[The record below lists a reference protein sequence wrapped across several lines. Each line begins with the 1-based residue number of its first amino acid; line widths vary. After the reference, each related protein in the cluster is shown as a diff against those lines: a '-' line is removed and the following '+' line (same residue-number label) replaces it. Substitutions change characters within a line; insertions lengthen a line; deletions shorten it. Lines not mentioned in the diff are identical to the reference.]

1 MKVGSFAYP
10 LRGRR
15 AGDDDHGGGLLMPRM
30 THVLE
35 SHWRM
40 RRVFVISSK
49 VELQKRYA
57 GSLLGPAWALLYP
70 VVFLSVYVFMWV
82 VVLRVRLPE
91 AGRLDYAVF
100 VLAGLVPYLFFVE
113 SLSASVV
120 SIRQNLHLVKGVM
133 LPVELIPTRAV
144 IVAGAGHLVG
154 VALVI
159 MLSVWAHTLSAKVV
173 LLPLVMALTTMALFG
188 LAWVVAPLG
197 LLIPDATYLVNL
209 VTTIFM
215 FVTPIAFTPEMVP
228 ARFRAVVWLNPLTY
242 MIQAY
247 RAVLIDRVPLGLLPF
262 GVFAAGVV
270 GLFLV
275 GAALCARYKDVVVDF
290 E

>member
-1 MKVGSFAYP
+1 
-10 LRGRR
+10 
-15 AGDDDHGGGLLMPRM
+15 MPRLS
-30 THVLE
+30 HVLD

-40 RRVFVISSK
+40 RQVFLSSSK
-49 VELQKRYA
+49 VELQRRYA
-57 GSLLGPAWALLYP
+57 GSLLGPAWAVLYP

-82 VVLRVRLPE
+82 VVLRVRLPD

-113 SLSASVV
+113 SVSASVL

-144 IVAGAGHLVG
+144 VVAGAGHLVG
-154 VALVI
+154 LALVLL
-159 MLSVWAHTLSAKVV
+159 LSGWAHALSARIL
-173 LLPLVMALTTMALFG
+173 LLPLVMALTTLGLFG
-188 LAWVVAPLG
+188 LAWIVAPLG
-197 LLIPDATYLVNL
+197 LLVPDATYLVNI

-215 FVTPIAFTPEMVP
+215 FVTPIAFTVEMVP
-228 ARFRAVVWLNPLTY
+228 ARFRAVIWLNPLTY

-247 RAVLIDRVPLGLLPF
+247 RSVLIDRAPIDLLAF
-262 GVFAAGVV
+262 GAFAAGALVI
-270 GLFLV
+270 FLA

>member
-1 MKVGSFAYP
+1 MSDR
-10 LRGRR
+10 RG
-15 AGDDDHGGGLLMPRM
+15 GDDALGGVLMPRM
-30 THVLE
+30 RHVLE

-40 RRVFVISSK
+40 RRVFLSSSR

-70 VVFLSVYVFMWV
+70 LVFLSVYVFMWV
-82 VVLRVRLPE
+82 MVLRVRLPD

-113 SLSASVV
+113 SLSASVL

-154 VALVI
+154 VALLIV
-159 MLSVWAHTLSAKVV
+159 LSMWAHTLSAKVV
-173 LLPLVMALTTMALFG
+173 LLPPVMALTTVGLFG

-197 LLIPDATYLVNL
+197 LLVPDATYLVNL
-209 VTTIFM
+209 VTTLFM

-247 RAVLIDRVPLGLLPF
+247 RSVLMDRVPIGLIPF
-262 GVFAAGVV
+262 GIFTAGVI
-270 GLFLV
+270 GLFV
-275 GAALCARYKDVVVDF
+275 AGATLCARYKDVVVDF

>member
-1 MKVGSFAYP
+1 
-10 LRGRR
+10 
-15 AGDDDHGGGLLMPRM
+15 M

-40 RRVFVISSK
+40 RRVFLSSSK

-57 GSLLGPAWALLYP
+57 GSLLGPAWAVLYP

-82 VVLRVRLPE
+82 LVLRVRLPDS
-91 AGRLDYAVF
+91 GRIEYAVF

-144 IVAGAGHLVG
+144 IVAGAGHLVA
-154 VALVI
+154 VALVLV
-159 MLSVWAHTLSAKVV
+159 LSAWAHTLPARVV
-173 LLPLVMALTTMALFG
+173 LLPLVMALTATGLFG
-188 LAWVVAPLG
+188 LAWIAAPLG
-197 LLIPDATYLVNL
+197 LLVPDATYVVNL

-215 FVTPIAFTPEMVP
+215 FVTPIAFTPDMVP

-242 MIQAY
+242 VIQAY
-247 RAVLIDRVPLGLLPF
+247 RSVLMDRVPLELLPF
-262 GVFAAGVV
+262 GIFAAEVI
-270 GLFLV
+270 GLFVV

>member
-1 MKVGSFAYP
+1 VA
-10 LRGRR
+10 
-15 AGDDDHGGGLLMPRM
+15 LMPRM

-40 RRVFVISSK
+40 RRVFVSSSK

-57 GSLLGPAWALLYP
+57 GSLLGPVWALLYP

-82 VVLRVRLPE
+82 VVLRVRLPD

-154 VALVI
+154 LALVI
-159 MLSVWAHTLSAKVV
+159 SLSGWAHTLPARVL
-173 LLPLVMALTTMALFG
+173 LLPLVMVLTTMGLVG
-188 LAWVVAPLG
+188 LAWIVAPLG
-197 LLIPDATYLVNL
+197 LLVPDATYLVNI
-209 VTTIFM
+209 VTTMFM

-228 ARFRAVVWLNPLTY
+228 ARFQPVVWLNPLTY
-242 MIQAY
+242 VIQAY
-247 RAVLIDRVPLGLLPF
+247 RSVLMERAPFGVLPF
-262 GVFAAGVV
+262 GIFAAEVV
-270 GLFLV
+270 CLFLG